1 MAKDVFWAN
10 VFSIPTDTIVSIG
23 YRARERWF
31 CGMSDGEIVHTVTRW
46 ALAAEMAGVRLK
58 AIRG

>member
-1 MAKDVFWAN
+1 MKDVFWSH
-10 VFSIPTDTIVSIG
+10 VFSAPTKTLVSIG

-31 CGMSDGEIVHTVTRW
+31 CGMSDGEIVLTVTRW
-46 ALAAEMAGVRLK
+46 AMAAERAGVRLK